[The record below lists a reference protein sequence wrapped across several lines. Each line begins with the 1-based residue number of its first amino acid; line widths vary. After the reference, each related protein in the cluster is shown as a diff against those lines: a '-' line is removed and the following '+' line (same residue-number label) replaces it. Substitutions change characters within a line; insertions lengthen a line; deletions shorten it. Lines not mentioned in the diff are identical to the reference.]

1 MSVMNLVRS
10 AISASHHQIE
20 QTPFSTGMMDGRI
33 TKEDY
38 SRGLSQLWHIH
49 KALESSVQTC
59 SQAAEFFTDEMI
71 RTDTIARDLKAF
83 GFQVDSFDVLP
94 ETALITE
101 KINAWGA
108 TVPHALL
115 GCIYILE
122 GSRMGSL
129 VIAKPLGRTLG
140 LTAGEVSGL
149 EYHLEGAAQTP
160 ARLREF
166 KARVD
171 SAGLDDQA
179 EADLIE
185 GAVQFMDMLNT
196 LYEALPV
203 NEYRSDASQHR
214 MTA

>member
-33 TKEDY
+33 SREDY
-38 SRGLSQLWHIH
+38 SRGLAQLWYIH
-49 KALESSVQTC
+49 KELESNVQTC
-59 SQAAEFFTDEMI
+59 PEVAEYFSDEMI
-71 RTDTIARDLKAF
+71 RTETIARDLKTF
-83 GFQVDSFDVLP
+83 GFELDSFAILP
-94 ETALITE
+94 ETVLITE
-101 KINAWGA
+101 KIKNWGE

-129 VIAKPLGRTLG
+129 VIAKPLSRTLG
-140 LTAGEVSGL
+140 LAAGEVSGI

-171 SAGLDDQA
+171 NAGLGDQA

-185 GAVQFMDMLNT
+185 GAVLFMEMLNT
-196 LYEALPV
+196 LYAALPV
-203 NEYRSDASQHR
+203 QGYASDVSKHR

>member
-33 TKEDY
+33 SREDY
-38 SRGLSQLWHIH
+38 SRGLAQLWHIH
-49 KALESSVQTC
+49 KELESNVQTC
-59 SQAAEFFTDEMI
+59 PEVAEYFTDEMI
-71 RTDTIARDLKAF
+71 RTGTIARDLKAF
-83 GFQVDSFDVLP
+83 GFGLDSFEIMP
-94 ETALITE
+94 ETALITQ
-101 KINAWGA
+101 KIRTWGK

-129 VIAKPLGRTLG
+129 VIAKPLSRTLD
-140 LTAGEVSGL
+140 LVAGEVSGI

-171 SAGLDDQA
+171 NAGLDDQA

-196 LYEALPV
+196 LYAALPV
-203 NEYRSDASQHR
+203 NGCRTDAAKHR